1 MKPNCFSADP
11 TCLDQLPY
19 PLSSVCTSSLHADGR
34 ARIWTCLPHSSGAL
48 PCSLPLWV
56 RLTPAGWGEEFRDPT
71 HNPLII
77 PTPASCGGGEWVKQL
92 PAAPLPGSLQLAL
105 TWPDS
110 RLLRSLALEP
120 THMLGSPTLV
130 LPGSYSG
137 LTPRN
142 LMQGEDRQLKSGP
155 SPPVCPLAITLSRRS
170 RLEGQKHGGRGR
182 GTEG

>member
-77 PTPASCGGGEWVKQL
+77 PTPASCGGSEWVKQL
-92 PAAPLPGSLQLAL
+92 SAAPLPGSLQLAL
-105 TWPDS
+105 TWAPGWPPHTCPGQICVCSDPS
-110 RLLRSLALEP
+110 PSNQHTCWAHQPWFFLEA
-120 THMLGSPTLV
+120 TLV
-130 LPGSYSG
+130 
-137 LTPRN
+137 
-142 LMQGEDRQLKSGP
+142 
-155 SPPVCPLAITLSRRS
+155 SPPGI
-170 RLEGQKHGGRGR
+170 
-182 GTEG
+182 